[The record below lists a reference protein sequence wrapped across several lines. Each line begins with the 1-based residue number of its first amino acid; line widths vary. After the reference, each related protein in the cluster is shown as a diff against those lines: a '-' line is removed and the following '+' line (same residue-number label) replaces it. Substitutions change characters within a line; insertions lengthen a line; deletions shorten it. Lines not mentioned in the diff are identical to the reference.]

1 MKLIAALSV
10 ALLICSPLLGQGAHS
25 VVSNSSIEKT
35 VVAALSFQQ
44 GDLTSLKKAQQNFTP
59 KAWGEFMKTMQ
70 GFLEPNGAPTF
81 TSQFVPA
88 EGTVVISNADGTL
101 KAKIPGTLTQTHD
114 HSKTTYR
121 LRIEVE
127 TQSTPP
133 KISHLEQITCPR
145 AAAANYCM

>member
-44 GDLTSLKKAQQNFTP
+44 GDLTSLKKAQQNFNP